1 MKTVFL
7 RSSIICMAILLL
19 SSSSFSATDRSYY
32 SNYPI
37 SPKDEI
43 LNGKFNIYVMKN
55 GAWQAVGSLPFDRYY
70 KEREISLTGY
80 VDDHE
85 KVRVKIEEKGG
96 GAAHIDSVSLG
107 GMPPAGVQGV
117 DDGIKKLS
125 EKDFDVVDAFRK
137 SIEVD
142 FDGDVKGRTLRLT
155 ARIEGVVNEGL
166 PFQLPRENF
175 GRKIDANSLF
185 YVYRLES
192 ERRGIDMNGPFDEVI
207 RWRPF
212 FKEFSSSGSGHP
224 SGFTYAWVWNDDK
237 DLYAAIDFT
246 SDDTM
251 DGDKD
256 YAKIYVN
263 TGDAVKE
270 FKVSEAEKRWGK
282 PYFTYT
288 NKVAYQHKVYK
299 FRIPLAEVM
308 QGTGK
313 RNQLLL
319 AFSAYGTT
327 TSLCTDSVDLKSAV
341 DGSNIHLE
349 TTDCLFTY
357 AEAVTEDSLTMEDEQ
372 YYYPLGLVRFALNC
386 NTTCKTGGSVMGK
399 AKSSVVNP
407 QVSFTFS
414 GINNMTQYAIRKFGP
429 TSGDTSYHWYDF
441 GWDGTTGAH
450 DKSGDSFIATY
461 VDGGRGDDDLD
472 SGNGLIED
480 PIGPGQPQAGVPTLT
495 EWGIITFM
503 VLAGLGAV
511 YFLTRQKRT

>member
-1 MKTVFL
+1 MKSFFL
-7 RSSIICMAILLL
+7 RFAIIGVALLLL
-19 SSSSFSATDRSYY
+19 SSLSFASTDRSYY

-43 LNGKFNIYVMKN
+43 PNGEYNIYVMKN
-55 GAWQAVGSLPFDRYY
+55 GAWQAVGSLSYDRYY
-70 KEREISLTGY
+70 KEREISLPGY
-80 VDDHE
+80 VNDRG
-85 KVRVKIEEKGG
+85 KVRVKIKEKGG

-107 GMPPAGVQGV
+107 GLPPSGVQGV
-117 DDGIKKLS
+117 DDGMRKLS
-125 EKDFDVVDAFRK
+125 AKDFDVVDAFRK

-142 FDGDVKGRTLRLT
+142 FDGGAKDRTLRLT
-155 ARIEGVVNEGL
+155 GRIEGVVNEGL
-166 PFQLPRENF
+166 PFQFPRENLSK
-175 GRKIDANSLF
+175 KIDTNSRF
-185 YVYRLES
+185 YVYKLKS

-256 YAKIYVN
+256 YAKIYIN
-263 TGDAVKE
+263 TGSAVKE

-282 PYFTYT
+282 PDFTYT

-299 FRIPLAEVM
+299 FRIPLTEVI
-308 QGTGK
+308 QGNGEK
-313 RNQLLL
+313 DRLLL

-327 TSLCTDSVDLKSAV
+327 TSLCTDSVDLQSAV

-349 TTDCLFTY
+349 TTGCLFTD
-357 AEAVTEDSLTMEDEQ
+357 AEAVTEDSLTMQDAQ
-372 YYYPLGLVRFALNC
+372 YYYPLGLVRFALDC
-386 NTTCKTGGSVMGK
+386 NTTCKAGGSVKRMAAGIG
-399 AKSSVVNP
+399 SP

-414 GINNMTQYAIRKFGP
+414 GISDMTQYAIRKFGP
-429 TSGDTSYHWYDF
+429 TSGDKSNHWYDF
-441 GWDGTTGAH
+441 EWDGTTGAH
-450 DKSGDSFIATY
+450 DKSGNSFIATY
-461 VDGGRGDDDLD
+461 LDGGRGDDDLD
-472 SGNGLIED
+472 SGNSIIVD
-480 PIGPGQPQAGVPTLT
+480 QIGPGQPQAGVPTMT
-495 EWGIITFM
+495 EWGIITFI
-503 VLAGLGAV
+503 VLAGLGSV